1 MGHIQIRTGNGL
13 RARLATTV
21 SFENLFTELVKNS
34 LQNNA
39 TEVRIKYDDKQA
51 VILDNGTGFDH
62 VKDDTGLNEFEKY
75 FVFGNS
81 YTKAHK
87 HLNLGQMGIGGKAAN
102 DKLSDMNNTHWSLTT
117 KNKRKKCFR
126 LTFKSSNEKYLD
138 DIQPTLDNILP
149 HQTAI
154 PYKTGTRIVIHNLD
168 PHLIKNGWP
177 GQQIH
182 DNLQQFF
189 NMLYFQTAEKK
200 RNFKL
205 FVNDKPIKFDQSLP
219 GTKWKHETVKFNYK
233 HKGKTQ
239 QASYT
244 LMLNRVD
251 PRTKHLLN
259 CVDLVSY
266 ARVCSINWE
275 PNRLQC
281 VFDMDNQF
289 KHVTPRR
296 LSQHLSSYIRGYVL
310 CDALS
315 DVKDDTGMSAKD
327 LSHHRLNPDHPVT
340 QAFLD
345 SLYRH
350 VGKDI
355 IHTLNKKN
363 DPNTKLSNTLN
374 RVCNIMFKHF
384 NIPDEFITTKQNT
397 VQIKRKKD

>member
-1 MGHIQIRTGNGL
+1 MAKIQIRTGNGL

-39 TEVRIKYDDKQA
+39 TEVHINYNDKQA

-62 VKDDTGLNEFEKY
+62 VKDETGLNEFEKY

-102 DKLSDMNNTHWSLTT
+102 DKLSDMSNTHWSLTT
-117 KNKRKKCFR
+117 KNKHNKCFR
-126 LTFKSSNEKYLD
+126 LTFKSSDEKYLD
-138 DIQPTLDNILP
+138 DIQPTLDTIPRNRS
-149 HQTAI
+149 AI
-154 PYKTGTRIVIHNLD
+154 PYKTGTRITIHNLD

-177 GQQIH
+177 KQQIH

-189 NMLYFQTAEKK
+189 NMLYFQTSKK
-200 RNFKL
+200 DRNFKL
-205 FVNDKPIKFDQSLP
+205 YVNGKPIKFDKSLP
-219 GTKWKHETVKFNYK
+219 GVKWKHETVKFNYK
-233 HKGKTQ
+233 LKGKTY

-244 LMLNRVD
+244 IMLNRVD

-266 ARVCSINWE
+266 TRVCSIGWE
-275 PNRLQC
+275 PGRLQR
-281 VFDMDNQF
+281 VFDMDGRYEY
-289 KHVTPRR
+289 VTPRQ
-296 LSQHLSSYIRGYVL
+296 LSQHLNSYIRGYVM

-340 QAFLD
+340 QSFLD

-350 VGKDI
+350 VCKDVLN
-355 IHTLNKKN
+355 TLNKKN
-363 DPNTKLSNTLN
+363 DPTTKLSNTLN
-374 RVCNIMFKHF
+374 HVCNVMFKHF
-384 NIPDEFITTKQNT
+384 NIPDEFITTEKNI
-397 VQIKRKKD
+397 VKLK